1 MNQTSQNRSMKG
13 KARQTLDNHFNIAG
27 TVQQHVITPFV
38 QQIAEN
44 NFQIG
49 ASTTAEKSV
58 FKKRATETTM
68 QQQISES
75 SKQKGEEEK
84 VQKIDRIHGEQ
95 STHEKKVP
103 EKLVKTD
110 SPVPQIL
117 ALSTQ
122 QDEKKI
128 VQEFRMTKQ
137 AIVEGGTDAEGTME
151 PSQMTTHPTSQEQKR
166 KTHQEVVRTGG
177 TKQLTANRCPMLKS
191 RISTQFN
198 LLDQGIDGTRK
209 ASEVP
214 KSKRHT
220 NGKNIGRQTSQ
231 IHELQS
237 KPHGE
242 NQSHYTQGTV
252 KRKSRLPPIDQHGSR
267 EGTSCLL
274 QCEVPKSK
282 RHTNGKKIGRQNSQ
296 IHGLQSKPQGENQSN
311 YKQGTMRRMNK
322 LPPIEQHGS
331 REGTSPLLQISLAK
345 EQVLIRRMT
354 KLSMPRSHIDG
365 VERNGGT
372 VIQQKSARRPGVMQ
386 HMTRSRPNPVGEQ
399 QAKTK
404 EDALHVS
411 RYPRSREMVPLR
423 KLARKYTEINQAKSK
438 RSAAKVSI
446 RPANESCK
454 VVIFNGR
461 RVAIQQES
469 NDYDYP
475 GRRNGLCA
483 GTDPAQQEL
492 TFIRVLRKRF

>member
-1 MNQTSQNRSMKG
+1 MNQTAQNRSMKG
-13 KARQTLDNHFNIAG
+13 KAKQTLDNHFNIGG

-38 QQIAEN
+38 QQVAEN

-49 ASTTAEKSV
+49 ASTTVEKSV
-58 FKKRATETTM
+58 FEKRATERTM

-84 VQKIDRIHGEQ
+84 AQKIVRTHGEQ
-95 STHEKKVP
+95 STHKKKVP
-103 EKLVKTD
+103 EKLVKKD

-117 ALSTQ
+117 VLSTQ

-128 VQEFRMTKQ
+128 VQELRMTKQ
-137 AIVEGGTDAEGTME
+137 AIAEGGTDAEGTME
-151 PSQMTTHPTSQEQKR
+151 PSQMTTHSTSQEQKR
-166 KTHQEVVRTGG
+166 KTQEVLQKGD
-177 TKQLTANRCPMLKS
+177 TKQPTANRCPMLKS

-198 LLDQGIDGTRK
+198 LPDQGIDGTRRV
-209 ASEVP
+209 SEVP

-220 NGKNIGRQTSQ
+220 NGKKIRRQTSQ
-231 IHELQS
+231 IHGLQS

-242 NQSHYTQGTV
+242 NQSNYKQGTV
-252 KRKSRLPPIDQHGSR
+252 ERKSRLPPIDQHGSR
-267 EGTSCLL
+267 VGTSCLL

-282 RHTNGKKIGRQNSQ
+282 RHTNGKKIGRQTSQ
-296 IHGLQSKPQGENQSN
+296 IHGLQSKPQGESQGN
-311 YKQGTMRRMNK
+311 YKQGTMRRMSK

-345 EQVLIRRMT
+345 EQALIRRMT

-386 HMTRSRPNPVGEQ
+386 HMTRSRPSPVGEQ
-399 QAKTK
+399 QATRK

-411 RYPRSREMVPLR
+411 RYPRSLEMVPQG
-423 KLARKYTEINQAKSK
+423 KLGRKYAEINQAKSK
-438 RSAAKVSI
+438 RSVAKVSI
-446 RPANESCK
+446 RPEKESCR
-454 VVIFNGR
+454 VEIFNGR

-469 NDYDYP
+469 DDYDYP

-483 GTDPAQQEL
+483 RTDPAQQEL

>member
-1 MNQTSQNRSMKG
+1 
-13 KARQTLDNHFNIAG
+13 
-27 TVQQHVITPFV
+27 
-38 QQIAEN
+38 
-44 NFQIG
+44 
-49 ASTTAEKSV
+49 
-58 FKKRATETTM
+58 
-68 QQQISES
+68 
-75 SKQKGEEEK
+75 
-84 VQKIDRIHGEQ
+84 
-95 STHEKKVP
+95 
-103 EKLVKTD
+103 
-110 SPVPQIL
+110 
-117 ALSTQ
+117 
-122 QDEKKI
+122 
-128 VQEFRMTKQ
+128 MTKQ
-137 AIVEGGTDAEGTME
+137 PLAEGGTDAKGTME

-166 KTHQEVVRTGG
+166 KTQEVLKKGD
-177 TKQLTANRCPMLKS
+177 TKQPTANRCPMLKS

-198 LLDQGIDGTRK
+198 LSDQGTDGTRK
-209 ASEVP
+209 VSEVP

-220 NGKNIGRQTSQ
+220 NGKKIANQTSQ
-231 IHELQS
+231 IHGVQS
-237 KPHGE
+237 KPHGQ
-242 NQSHYTQGTV
+242 NQSNYKQGTV
-252 KRKSRLPPIDQHGSR
+252 KRKSRLPPTDQHGSR

-386 HMTRSRPNPVGEQ
+386 HMTRSRPSPVGQQ

-438 RSAAKVSI
+438 RAAKVSI
-446 RPANESCK
+446 RPVNESWK